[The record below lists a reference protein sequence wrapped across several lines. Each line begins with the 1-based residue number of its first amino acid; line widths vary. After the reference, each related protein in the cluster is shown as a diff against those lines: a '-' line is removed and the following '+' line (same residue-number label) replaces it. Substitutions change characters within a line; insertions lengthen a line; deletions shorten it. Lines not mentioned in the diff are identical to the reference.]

1 MSSSIQLRKIAFETI
16 ISIFNRRIRTLF
28 PSIKLERRSHKIIE
42 DPVRGQRERERE
54 FFFFVIDRFQ
64 IRFLAALN
72 SLLHSSNLL
81 SRRFSIHV
89 IFLVRCYPVLRP
101 GVRFLPGF
109 GRKLGRGS
117 SSGRAAIRYRAKY
130 VFPQRIFFE
139 SKSFTFFTPF
149 RFRIFL
155 VLEKIKKNSSLY
167 IEQHI
172 HKYFNQEGVN
182 SEKMQLSENYSSIID
197 RLVSIKREV
206 SFEKT

>member
-89 IFLVRCYPVLRP
+89 IFLVRCLLPCAPARRSVFAGFRAEAGPRIEFRP
-101 GVRFLPGF
+101 SRDKVSDEICVSAVATNFF
-109 GRKLGRGS
+109 RK
-117 SSGRAAIRYRAKY
+117 
-130 VFPQRIFFE
+130 
-139 SKSFTFFTPF
+139 
-149 RFRIFL
+149 
-155 VLEKIKKNSSLY
+155 
-167 IEQHI
+167 
-172 HKYFNQEGVN
+172 
-182 SEKMQLSENYSSIID
+182 
-197 RLVSIKREV
+197 
-206 SFEKT
+206 

>member
-1 MSSSIQLRKIAFETI
+1 MKRGHRLDACIAIADHRRPFCIYFRPVSSSIQLRKIAFETI

-117 SSGRAAIRYRAKY
+117 SSGRAAIRYRTKY
-130 VFPQRIFFE
+130 AFPPWQRIFFE
-139 SKSFTFFTPF
+139 SKSFTFLLLFALEF
-149 RFRIFL
+149 FSFL
-155 VLEKIKKNSSLY
+155 
-167 IEQHI
+167 
-172 HKYFNQEGVN
+172 
-182 SEKMQLSENYSSIID
+182 
-197 RLVSIKREV
+197 RR
-206 SFEKT
+206 